1 MAYIYKIINDIN
13 DKVYIGKTLLSIEE
27 RFKEHCKD
35 SKREK
40 KEKRPLY
47 NAMNKYG
54 IEHFLIEEIEECD
67 YNVVNDR
74 EKYWIEYYSS
84 FKYGYN
90 ATTGGDGVPYL
101 DYDLIISLWEQD
113 KTIQEIAKLVN
124 CYEDSVRKVLDIN
137 NISHRDRIIRSKKNQ
152 YKQVAQIDKNTNEI
166 IQVFPSIQAAYTFLG
181 KQHSGHIAAVCNG
194 SRKTAYGFKWQYV

>member
-1 MAYIYKIINDIN
+1 MLLIIEKNIGLNIIALLNMDI
-13 DKVYIGKTLLSIEE
+13 ILLQEG
-27 RFKEHCKD
+27 
-35 SKREK
+35 
-40 KEKRPLY
+40 
-47 NAMNKYG
+47 M
-54 IEHFLIEEIEECD
+54 
-67 YNVVNDR
+67 
-74 EKYWIEYYSS
+74 
-84 FKYGYN
+84 
-90 ATTGGDGVPYL
+90 GVPYL

-124 CYEDSVRKVLDIN
+124 CHEDSVRKVLDIN